1 MLSLRLG
8 LNKWQRRE
16 PPFRNLPRSRESE
29 RTFHDNLGEETAK
42 GKKNGVGVGSGRMKL
57 PEASV
62 NTSDISQTKGKEP
75 RGREMG
81 VPGEVSRQKE

>member
-29 RTFHDNLGEETAK
+29 RTYYLRFTITSE
-42 GKKNGVGVGSGRMKL
+42 KKPLKERKTGWGVAG
-57 PEASV
+57 
-62 NTSDISQTKGKEP
+62 
-75 RGREMG
+75 
-81 VPGEVSRQKE
+81 